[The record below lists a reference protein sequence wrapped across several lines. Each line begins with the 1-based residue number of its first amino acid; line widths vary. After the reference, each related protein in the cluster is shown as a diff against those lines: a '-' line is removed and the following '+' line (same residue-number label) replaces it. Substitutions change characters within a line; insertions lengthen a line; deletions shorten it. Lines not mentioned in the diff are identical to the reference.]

1 MRRWRGLPDAWR
13 LQSSM
18 ALLSRMTAGPAPRF
32 SVSPSGVRATRRLLR
47 SNSGPPSVRSSALM
61 ASDTED

>member
-18 ALLSRMTAGPAPRF
+18 ALEQDDGGTRARF